1 MREEWDNMG
10 LEFFTTSRK
19 VWRVGKGRTIQL
31 FVAATM
37 RLIFKRRI

>member
-10 LEFFTTSRK
+10 QEFLTTSRK
-19 VWRVGKGRTIQL
+19 VWGVGKGRKFKL